1 MSELDLIIKRKKS
14 DVESNEVKKENS
26 ETEVKQLVETKDI
39 SKTEGNST
47 KELNSSNKED
57 KSPDVKSEKDK
68 SLVIKEK
75 MKEFIQKDPKIG
87 VWSYQAFLVLQYL
100 YHTVPSFKMSKVAK
114 EALEKGLSEMYPEL
128 FKIATELA
136 KEEKKI

>member
-39 SKTEGNST
+39 SKIEGNPT
-47 KELNSSNKED
+47 ELNSSNKED

>member
-26 ETEVKQLVETKDI
+26 ETEVKQLIETKDI
-39 SKTEGNST
+39 SKIEGNST
-47 KELNSSNKED
+47 KEINSSTKED
-57 KSPDVKSEKDK
+57 KSPDVKSEKDN
-68 SLVIKEK
+68 SLLIKEK
-75 MKEFIQKDPKIG
+75 MREFIQKDPKIG
-87 VWSYQAFLVLQYL
+87 VWSYPAFLVLQYL
-100 YHTVPSFKMSKVAK
+100 YHTVPGFKMSKVAK

>member
-39 SKTEGNST
+39 GKIEGNST

-57 KSPDVKSEKDK
+57 NSPDVKSEKDK

>member
-14 DVESNEVKKENS
+14 DIESNEVKKENS
-26 ETEVKQLVETKDI
+26 ETEVKQLVETTDI
-39 SKTEGNST
+39 SKMEGNST

-68 SLVIKEK
+68 SLEIKEK

-114 EALEKGLSEMYPEL
+114 EALERGLSEMYPEL

>member
-39 SKTEGNST
+39 SKIEGNST
-47 KELNSSNKED
+47 KEINSPNKED
-57 KSPDVKSEKDK
+57 KSPDVKSEKDN
-68 SLVIKEK
+68 SLLIKEK
-75 MKEFIQKDPKIG
+75 MREFIQKDPKIG
-87 VWSYQAFLVLQYL
+87 VWSYPAFLVLQYL
-100 YHTVPSFKMSKVAK
+100 YHTVPGFKMSKVAK

>member
-26 ETEVKQLVETKDI
+26 ETEAKQLVETKDI
-39 SKTEGNST
+39 SKIEGNST

>member
-26 ETEVKQLVETKDI
+26 ETEVKQLVETKDV
-39 SKTEGNST
+39 SKIEGNST

>member
-39 SKTEGNST
+39 SKIEGNPT
-47 KELNSSNKED
+47 ELNSSNKED

-68 SLVIKEK
+68 LLVIKEK

>member
-14 DVESNEVKKENS
+14 DIGSNEVKKENS
-26 ETEVKQLVETKDI
+26 ETEVKQVVETKDV
-39 SKTEGNST
+39 SKIEGNST
-47 KELNSSNKED
+47 QELNSSNKED
-57 KSPDVKSEKDK
+57 KSPDVKFDKDK
-68 SLVIKEK
+68 SLEIKEK

>member
-26 ETEVKQLVETKDI
+26 ESDVKQLIEIKDI
-39 SKTEGNST
+39 SKIEGNST
-47 KELNSSNKED
+47 N
-57 KSPDVKSEKDK
+57 DVKSEKDN
-68 SLVIKEK
+68 SLLIKEK
-75 MKEFIQKDPKIG
+75 MREFINKDPKIG
-87 VWSYQAFLVLQYL
+87 VWSYPAFLVLQYL
-100 YHTVPSFKMSKVAK
+100 YHTVPGFKMSKIAR
-114 EALEKGLSEMYPEL
+114 EALEKGLSEIYPEL